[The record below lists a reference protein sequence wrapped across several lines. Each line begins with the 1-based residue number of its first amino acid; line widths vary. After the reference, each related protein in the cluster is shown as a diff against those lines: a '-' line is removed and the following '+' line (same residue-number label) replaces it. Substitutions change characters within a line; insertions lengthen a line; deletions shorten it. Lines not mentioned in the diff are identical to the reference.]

1 MRQAKPDMRL
11 PRDPVRGLCASS
23 HPLGTGLPTG
33 VMNPARP
40 VAASGIRTLDSNRS
54 PEKLRKT
61 PEKPRTPVVIPS
73 SETAA
78 SVRTAP
84 VRTYTFDEFT
94 LDVAARKLLRGGIAT
109 PLPSRAFDALV
120 YLVERR
126 QRLVQKNELIDAI
139 WAGVVV
145 TDDSLTH

>member
-1 MRQAKPDMRL
+1 
-11 PRDPVRGLCASS
+11 
-23 HPLGTGLPTG
+23 
-33 VMNPARP
+33 
-40 VAASGIRTLDSNRS
+40 
-54 PEKLRKT
+54 
-61 PEKPRTPVVIPS
+61 VVIAP

-84 VRTYTFDEFT
+84 VRIYSFDEFT

-120 YLVERR
+120 YLIERR
-126 QRLVQKNELIDAI
+126 ERLVQKNELIDAI

-145 TDDSLTH
+145 TDDTAHAISALRRALADERAHPKYIEIAAARLPFHRRANRRSRVSASRRRAAGRGAATRGRGLVAGHSLRE